1 MKNVIVTG
9 GCGFIGS
16 HLAELLAIKG
26 FNVFV
31 IDNLFSGKKTNIKIT
46 KNITIIKEDILNRK
60 KILSKIKNKKIH
72 AIFHLAAMADI
83 VPSIIDPIKY
93 MNTNVMGTTKI
104 LEIARMKKVKNL
116 SILLPHLVMEFQKNI
131 LLRKVQKLN
140 ANIPMH

>member
-46 KNITIIKEDILNRK
+46 KNITIIKEDILKKK

-104 LEIARMKKVKNL
+104 LEIARMKKVKKFIYAA
-116 SILLPHLVMEFQKNI
+116 SSSCYGIPKKYPTT
-131 LLRKVQKLN
+131 KVQKFN
-140 ANIPMH
+140 VNIPML